1 MIELKYSSRA
11 HYPNGFLIKYET
23 DTYTRELNISIS
35 GILESAECF
44 KRTCP
49 NISRY
54 LSKKSNKPY
63 TKIAIETAKQIVSLI
78 GTISLPKL
86 LEINISKID
95 VCPISGVRYLMIV
108 KNGEWL
114 DTLIFNVDKQN
125 DIEIFTKAFM
135 KYYNKIKQE
144 K

>member
-1 MIELKYSSRA
+1 MSELKHGSRA
-11 HYPNGFLIKYET
+11 HYPNGFLIRYDV
-23 DTYTRELNISIS
+23 DTYTRELNISITD
-35 GILESAECF
+35 ILESAECF
-44 KRTCP
+44 KGTCP

-78 GTISLPKL
+78 GTTSRPKI
-86 LEINISKID
+86 LEINIPKID
-95 VCPISGVRYLMIV
+95 ICPITGVRYIMTV
-108 KNGEWL
+108 KHGKWL
-114 DTLIFNVDKQN
+114 DMLKFNVNKQN

>member
-1 MIELKYSSRA
+1 MKGIKNYSSITD
-11 HYPNGFLIKYET
+11 NGGFLIKHSIDAYS
-23 DTYTRELNISIS
+23 REINIDIR
-35 GILESAECF
+35 GILKSAECF
-44 KRTCP
+44 VDICP
-49 NISRY
+49 KMARY
-54 LSKKSNKPY
+54 LSKTYNKPY
-63 TKIAIETAKQIVSLI
+63 TRIAVQTAKHLASLI
-78 GTISLPKL
+78 GTTSIPKL